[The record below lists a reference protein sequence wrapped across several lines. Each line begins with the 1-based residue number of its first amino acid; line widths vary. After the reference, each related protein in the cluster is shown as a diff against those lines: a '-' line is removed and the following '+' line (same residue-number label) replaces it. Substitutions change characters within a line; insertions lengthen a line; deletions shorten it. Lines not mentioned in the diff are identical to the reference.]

1 MRKKRINTSKKRKKF
16 GLGPKLFLAILAVAI
31 VCVVTSAVLALVLA
45 SREVQHRLEYST
57 PPGEPPPPAPP
68 PVKGV
73 PPWLWI
79 CFLVAGIAG
88 LVLAMGLS
96 LFMANRISKPLGALT
111 AATSSIADGEYGNT
125 VDVAGGREIE
135 ELAIAFNKLSEK
147 LAKNELLR
155 QNMVAD
161 IAHELRT
168 PLTTLRGDF
177 EALQDGLLEPGS
189 KVLENLM
196 GDVLMLS
203 RLIEDLQQLTLADA
217 GQLTLQCESIDPKA
231 FVDDVASRFE
241 NELARK
247 GVSLDVR
254 LEDDLERID
263 ADRFR
268 LTQVLSNLVKNSLQ
282 HTPAGGAITV
292 SVTPTESGLIFAVS
306 DNGPGIDREDLPF
319 IFERF
324 YRTDKS
330 RTRSTGGTGLG
341 LAIARTLV
349 NAGGGHIW
357 AESEAGEGTTISF
370 TVPTSVP

>member
-1 MRKKRINTSKKRKKF
+1 MRKKRTNTSKKRRKF
-16 GLGPKLFLAILAVAI
+16 GLGSKLFLAILAVAI

-57 PPGEPPPPAPP
+57 PPGQPPPLIRP
-68 PVKGV
+68 PVRGV

-111 AATSSIADGEYGNT
+111 AATSSIADGEYGKT

-135 ELAIAFNKLSEK
+135 ELATAFNQLSGK

>member
-1 MRKKRINTSKKRKKF
+1 M
-16 GLGPKLFLAILAVAI
+16 
-31 VCVVTSAVLALVLA
+31 
-45 SREVQHRLEYST
+45 
-57 PPGEPPPPAPP
+57 
-68 PVKGV
+68 
-73 PPWLWI
+73 
-79 CFLVAGIAG
+79 
-88 LVLAMGLS
+88 
-96 LFMANRISKPLGALT
+96 
-111 AATSSIADGEYGNT
+111 
-125 VDVAGGREIE
+125 
-135 ELAIAFNKLSEK
+135 
-147 LAKNELLR
+147 
-155 QNMVAD
+155 
-161 IAHELRT
+161 
-168 PLTTLRGDF
+168 
-177 EALQDGLLEPGS
+177 
-189 KVLENLM
+189 
-196 GDVLMLS
+196 
-203 RLIEDLQQLTLADA
+203 
-217 GQLTLQCESIDPKA
+217 
-231 FVDDVASRFE
+231 
-241 NELARK
+241 
-247 GVSLDVR
+247 R

-370 TVPTSVP
+370 TVPTSVT

>member
-1 MRKKRINTSKKRKKF
+1 M
-16 GLGPKLFLAILAVAI
+16 AVAI

-57 PPGEPPPPAPP
+57 PPGQPPPLIRP
-68 PVKGV
+68 PVRGV

-111 AATSSIADGEYGNT
+111 AATSSIADGEYGKT

-135 ELAIAFNKLSEK
+135 ELATAFNQLSGK
-147 LAKNELLR
+147 LAKNEVLR

-177 EALQDGLLEPGS
+177 EALQDGLLEPDS
-189 KVLENLM
+189 EVLDNLM

-203 RLIEDLQQLTLADA
+203 RLVEDLQQLTLADA
-217 GQLTLQCESIDPKA
+217 GQLALQCESIDPKA
-231 FVDDVASRFE
+231 LVDDVTSRFE
-241 NELARK
+241 NELSRK
-247 GVSLDVR
+247 SVSLDVH
-254 LEDDLERID
+254 LEDDLERVD

-282 HTPAGGAITV
+282 HIPEGGVITV
-292 SVTPTESGLIFAVS
+292 SATPTESGLVFAVS

-349 NAGGGHIW
+349 NAGGGRIW

-370 TVPTSVP
+370 TVPTSPSNSV